1 MSDNQ
6 QLKFERV
13 IVMPLVKVS
22 RSAQITLPAE
32 VRKPLDI
39 EEGDYLSVETVEGG
53 ILLKPVVVMDKK
65 EAWTRLL
72 DLLDQVPRGKSR
84 KKFKDA
90 KEEEESIAE
99 MIKEFR
105 KQNRA

>member
-1 MSDNQ
+1 
-6 QLKFERV
+6 
-13 IVMPLVKVS
+13 MPLVKVS

-32 VRKPLDI
+32 VRKPLEI

-53 ILLKPVVVMDKK
+53 ILLKPVVVMDKESARK
-65 EAWTRLL
+65 KLM
-72 DLLDQVPRGKSR
+72 DLLDQVPRGKPK

-90 KEEEESIAE
+90 REEEEAIAE

-105 KQNRA
+105 KQNRDQSRS